1 MSTNLL
7 TQAMLKD
14 MHYDITNVCKQIE
27 TFESS
32 DKATT
37 VMVLFEHSDI
47 NAAVYHMSK
56 TIEDPESFRCGAI
69 ATVLVEECIKDI
81 FKKKFQN
88 VLKTRKLADNNNAT
102 FVKAVENLKRLKAN
116 TINFNNDNG
125 PIVIMVDDFCHEH
138 LGSYVNGII
147 TLHAFRTNKECI
159 ALIKKESLEFAC
171 ATIWHENHSYAYDL
185 IAALTCKLFYIN
197 CFRINLSPLKSKSP
211 TSESYVTM
219 DERYHYETFVSNGVL
234 KSIIFPIGSIFA
246 N

>member
-1 MSTNLL
+1 
-7 TQAMLKD
+7 
-14 MHYDITNVCKQIE
+14 
-27 TFESS
+27 
-32 DKATT
+32 
-37 VMVLFEHSDI
+37 MVLFEHSDI

-56 TIEDPESFRCGAI
+56 TMEDPESFRCGAI

>member
-14 MHYDITNVCKQIE
+14 LHYDIPNVCTPID
-27 TFESS
+27 TFESIGRP
-32 DKATT
+32 TT

-69 ATVLVEECIKDI
+69 ATVLVEECIKEI
-81 FKKKFQN
+81 FKKKLLN
-88 VLKTRKLADNNNAT
+88 ALKTQKLADNNNASFGEAT
-102 FVKAVENLKRLKAN
+102 ENLKRLNAN
-116 TINFNNDNG
+116 AINFNNDNG
-125 PIVIMVDDFCHEH
+125 TIAIMVDDFSHEH
-138 LGSYVNGII
+138 VGSYVNGII

-159 ALIKKESLEFAC
+159 ALIKKESLEFTC
-171 ATIWHENHSYAYDL
+171 ATIWHENHSYAYEL

-197 CFRINLSPLKSKSP
+197 CFRINLSPLKSKP
-211 TSESYVTM
+211 PASESYVTM

-234 KSIIFPIGSIFA
+234 KSTIFPIGSIFA